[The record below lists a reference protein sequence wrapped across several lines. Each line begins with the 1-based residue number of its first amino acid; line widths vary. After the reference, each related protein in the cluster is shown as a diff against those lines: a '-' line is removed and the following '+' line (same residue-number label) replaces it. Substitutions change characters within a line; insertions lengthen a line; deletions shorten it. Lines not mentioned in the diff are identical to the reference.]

1 MSSVIISNTLD
12 KSLRQTLSSALAS
25 REIKIEEASIPEE
38 IRVVLESQRYSFYL
52 RTIENLC
59 ILDAKRILE
68 KFILELSLTKSILV
82 LIKKGGCYID
92 LVEKMTLESLRRGFG
107 IVVVQESNLAIIV
120 SDLIFTILKSDL
132 PPRFSLKPALDE
144 IEEPAYLALQAIP
157 GVGPKTAKK
166 VLEYFGSLKAV
177 ANAKLEE
184 LLALEGM
191 GYDKAIRIYKVF
203 NTSTRKKL

>member
-1 MSSVIISNTLD
+1 MNSVIISNTLD
-12 KSLRQTLSSALAS
+12 KSLRQALSSALTS
-25 REIKIEEASIPEE
+25 RGIKVEEAQVPED
-38 IRVVLESQRYSFYL
+38 IRAVLESQSYRLYI

-68 KFILELSLTKSILV
+68 KFVIEISSSTNILV

-92 LVEKMTLESLRRGFG
+92 LVEKMTLESLKRGFG
-107 IVVVQESNLAIIV
+107 IVVVQESNLVIV
-120 SDLIFTILKSDL
+120 VADLIFTILKSDL

-144 IEEPAYLALQAIP
+144 IAEPAYLALQAIP

-203 NTSTRKKL
+203 NASTKKKL